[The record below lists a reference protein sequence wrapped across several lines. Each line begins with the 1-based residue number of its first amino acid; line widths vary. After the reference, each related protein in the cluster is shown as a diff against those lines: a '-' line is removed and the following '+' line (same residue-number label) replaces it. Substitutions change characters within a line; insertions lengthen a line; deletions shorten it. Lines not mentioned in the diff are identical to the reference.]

1 MRPKL
6 LIVGHVDSTGRHG
19 IAAGMRAA
27 ESLGVEPLPVVTAY
41 ALGSGDTPEAL
52 RPVWGGTIAR
62 QLDAALSREPE
73 AALIGTV
80 ARARHARLIGE
91 QLGRAGPAATVL
103 APMPSAFDITALIPA
118 RVFPAVRRYLVPEAR
133 AVVIAA
139 RNVGTLIG
147 REGDDLDALRAAGNS
162 LLEMGAGCAW
172 IRGTAGDS
180 RRVDVFVDPS
190 GPGLL
195 DYQPAKHNSEPHTAA
210 ASLAALLALGT
221 RVREAVGRAHRHAD
235 GLDRD
240 PYALGTEA
248 LADS

>member
-6 LIVGHVDSTGRHG
+6 LIVGHVDATGRHG

-27 ESLGVEPLPVVTAY
+27 EALGVEPLPVVTSY
-41 ALGSGDTPEAL
+41 ALGGGATPEAI

-62 QLDAALSREPE
+62 QLAAALGREPE
-73 AALIGTV
+73 AALVGTV

-91 QLGRAGPAATVL
+91 QLSQAGPSATVV
-103 APMPSAFDITALIPA
+103 APMPSSFDITALVPA

-133 AVVIAA
+133 AVVISAVNA
-139 RNVGTLIG
+139 GKLVGRSG
-147 REGDDLDALRAAGNS
+147 EDLDTLRAIGQQ
-162 LLEMGAGCAW
+162 LLELGAGCAW
-172 IRGTAGDS
+172 IRASPNES

-195 DYQPAKHNSEPHTAA
+195 DYQPARIHAESHTAA

-221 RVREAVGRAHRHAD
+221 KMRSAVDRAHRHAD

-240 PYALGTEA
+240 PHALQV
-248 LADS
+248 